1 LASGATFHGK
11 GLDNWRGS
19 LWWWPT
25 KLLTQCKNSASLIG
39 PVHGLHQ
46 KSCETGVTSGNVQ
59 DALSFEVMRSGVCV
73 YMYGRYSYYTVHCSQ
88 WYVLGVTERWVAWY
102 SLVMKMVEVSGW
114 RHGIWKGFYALIK
127 TQQGFSHLDCISVMS
142 TISWLNDSYMNH
154 DVMSKHIVEYRNF
167 DYTHSAVIKIEF
179 VEKKLLKVNRTEQHN
194 TLVANQH

>member
-73 YMYGRYSYYTVHCSQ
+73 CMCMVDIAITQFTVHNGMCWGSQ
-88 WYVLGVTERWVAWY
+88 RGEL
-102 SLVMKMVEVSGW
+102 
-114 RHGIWKGFYALIK
+114 HGIA
-127 TQQGFSHLDCISVMS
+127 
-142 TISWLNDSYMNH
+142 
-154 DVMSKHIVEYRNF
+154 
-167 DYTHSAVIKIEF
+167 
-179 VEKKLLKVNRTEQHN
+179 
-194 TLVANQH
+194 